1 MASGPCAAPTGRR
14 HGRTDQGHRM
24 LRSTLPTGS
33 RPDMAP
39 NGRGAAV
46 GGRAYRV
53 TYLARRRKLDLEHR
67 AEQSS
72 LALAHRQAARASAGE
87 ARALNDPRHRR

>member
-1 MASGPCAAPTGRR
+1 MARASSATKVRFLPPR
-14 HGRTDQGHRM
+14 QGQ
-24 LRSTLPTGS
+24 LV
-33 RPDMAP
+33 AP

-46 GGRAYRV
+46 GVRAYRV
-53 TYLARRRKLDLEHR
+53 TYLARRRRLDLEHR